1 MLGKYGIFTFILYYA
16 IIILVNT
23 HDMKHSHRI
32 PKTILLVLG
41 ILFML
46 PIATSW
52 QNLFG
57 SVHKSV
63 GYSIT
68 EESAINEKQRMEEE
82 MQKMQI
88 QMQKLT
94 VLIEQLDHAEAS
106 E

>member
-1 MLGKYGIFTFILYYA
+1 
-16 IIILVNT
+16 
-23 HDMKHSHRI
+23 MKHSHRI

-41 ILFML
+41 VLFML
-46 PIATSW
+46 PVATSW

-68 EESAINEKQRMEEE
+68 EESAINEKERMEEE
-82 MQKMQI
+82 MQRMQE

-94 VLIEQLDHAEAS
+94 VLIEQLEQSAPAE
-106 E
+106 